1 MHKVNIEEEIVRVRM
16 AKRRKVEYEEGTVE
30 CFYCGKPVYEN
41 SWKCPNCGK
50 WFREGRFSV
59 LGIIAI
65 FVILIVMVLYVMQPS
80 FVFGGDDEDTE
91 KRYGILL
98 DIGPGPETH
107 RAEQGGYTEWGVQM
121 TSLSTV
127 ADSYEFSSDAT
138 TKLQVSYGNQIMGL
152 TSGQQQPNSIRVDI
166 PVATEL
172 GSYNFKVY
180 VTSKADPTAKDSLN
194 LTVDVVSLSTRT
206 VVLSDKV
213 KCDYILWTSEGN
225 LRDDSYSR
233 GSPLGVSVNPANQD
247 EIYVEVID
255 GFSEGLLGLKTGE
268 TKVVVVPPNKGYKNP
283 THDLFGLTLTFQIT
297 LVSIDTA

>member
-1 MHKVNIEEEIVRVRM
+1 VHKVNIEEETVRVRM
-16 AKRRKVEYEEGTVE
+16 AKRRKVEHEEGTVE

-59 LGIIAI
+59 MGIIAI
-65 FVILIVMVLYVMQPS
+65 FVIIIVMVLYILQPS

-91 KRYGILL
+91 KRYGISL

-107 RAEQGGYTEWGVQM
+107 KAEKGGFTEWGVQM

-127 ADSYEFSSDAT
+127 ADNFEFSSDAT
-138 TKLQVSYGNQIMGL
+138 SELQVSYSNQIIGL
-152 TSGQQQPNSIRVDI
+152 TSGQQQAHSIRVDI
-166 PVATEL
+166 PVTTQL
-172 GSYNFKVY
+172 GSYNFVVY
-180 VTSKADPTAKDSLN
+180 ATSKADPTAEDSLN

-213 KCDYILWTSEGN
+213 KCDYILWTSEGDQ
-225 LRDDSYSR
+225 RDDSFSR
-233 GSPLGVSVNPANQD
+233 GSPLAVAIDPANKD
-247 EIYVEVID
+247 DTYSDVID
-255 GFSEGLLGLKTGE
+255 GFSEGLLGFKTGE
-268 TKVVVVPPNKGYKNP
+268 TKVVVVPPNKGYTTS
-283 THDLFGLTLTFQIT
+283 THPLFGLTLTFQIT